1 MHRSTKCFFS
11 WDGQIFTTLYTST
24 CINNRLIGWLILEM
38 PVFAVFF
45 SSEFLTYRCGRP
57 FWSCHQFCRKSSK
70 RRLFLQLFMKPK
82 TSPIAIWICTSII
95 YIIYKYELH
104 CDQVCC
110 AELFNRSIWLLCLL
124 ICHNMWCAG
133 SSPEVCGWRLLNK
146 GFQAGSLQ
154 QISPST
160 KHPTIYPLVI

>member
-1 MHRSTKCFFS
+1 MLLLLRWSDLH
-11 WDGQIFTTLYTST
+11 YTST
-24 CINNRLIGWLILEM
+24 SINNRLIGWLILEM
-38 PVFAVFF
+38 PVFAVCV

-57 FWSCHQFCRKSSK
+57 FWSFHQFCSKSS
-70 RRLFLQLFMKPK
+70 RFGVFFYSSSWIPK
-82 TSPIAIWICTSII
+82 TSPIAIWIYTC
-95 YIIYKYELH
+95 YMNIYKYNIYIYKLH

-146 GFQAGSLQ
+146 GFQLWSVQ
-154 QISPST
+154 QIAPST